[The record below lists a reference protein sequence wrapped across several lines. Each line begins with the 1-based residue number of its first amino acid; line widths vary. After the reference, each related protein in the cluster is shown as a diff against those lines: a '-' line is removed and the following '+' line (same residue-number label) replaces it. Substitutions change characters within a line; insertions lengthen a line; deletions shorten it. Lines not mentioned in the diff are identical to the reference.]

1 MEIDKY
7 MLEHEVDLSDSDL
20 IERLRQDNLDA
31 LGVLF
36 ERYRDR
42 VFRTALVIVR
52 DAAVAEDILQDC
64 FLKVYA
70 NAQRIDTERPLAP
83 WLYRVTVNLSYTWL
97 SRGKNHRTS
106 LEAVVDLL
114 VSPMKQAPDRLT
126 EQTELRQNV
135 RKAIND
141 LSIDQRVVVVL
152 YYLNGLNLQDIAEI
166 LDLPIGTVKSRLY
179 YARENLRGKF
189 GSNMQWLPE
198 VAHGYV

>member
-1 MEIDKY
+1 MLQHEIS
-7 MLEHEVDLSDSDL
+7 LSDSDL
-20 IERLRQDNLDA
+20 IDRLRQDDLDA

-52 DAAVAEDILQDC
+52 DPAVAEDILQDC

-70 NAQRIDTERPLAP
+70 NARRIDTERPLAP

-106 LEAVVDLL
+106 IEAVVDML

-179 YARENLRGKF
+179 YARENLRGKL
-189 GSNMQWLPE
+189 GTNMQWLPE
-198 VAHGYV
+198 VAHGYA

>member
-1 MEIDKY
+1 MLQHEIS
-7 MLEHEVDLSDSDL
+7 LSDSEL
-20 IERLRQDNLDA
+20 IDRLRQDDLDA

-52 DAAVAEDILQDC
+52 DPAVAEDILQDC
-64 FLKVYA
+64 FLKVHA
-70 NAQRIDTERPLAP
+70 NAQRIDTERPLATG
-83 WLYRVTVNLSYTWL
+83 LFRVNVYLSYTWL
-97 SRGKNHRTS
+97 SRGKNRRTS
-106 LEAVVDLL
+106 LEAVVDMLI
-114 VSPMKQAPDRLT
+114 SPMKQAPDRLT

-152 YYLNGLNLQDIAEI
+152 YYLNALSLQDIAEI
-166 LDLPIGTVKSRLY
+166 LDLPIGTVKSRLF
-179 YARENLRGKF
+179 YARENLRGKL
-189 GSNMQWLPE
+189 GTNMQWLPE